1 VAFLDCKLTGLHFQN
16 CNDFLFAVRFEN
28 CNLNLASF
36 YKLKIKK
43 TVFKNSSLHE
53 VDFAEADLSNSL
65 FDNCDLAHAIFE
77 NTNLEKSDF
86 RSSFNYSINPEIN
99 KIKKAKFSLNG
110 IAGLLEK
117 YDIDIE

>member
-1 VAFLDCKLTGLHFQN
+1 M
-16 CNDFLFAVRFEN
+16 
-28 CNLNLASF
+28 
-36 YKLKIKK
+36 KIKK
-43 TVFKNSSLHE
+43 TVFKTSSLHE